1 MIRETLTA
9 FAAPLL
15 ASLLLSCSAART
27 GGKNEAFITSPAGK
41 IEAVTLPEV
50 EVRTGAGGV
59 YRGKILSLEGK
70 NLEILPFPYWNVEPV
85 RLDLGD
91 VLSIKML
98 DERGSFGSGAV
109 HGFTIPFIVVGAF
122 GILGSKYDIDYRLSL
137 LAAAAVGAAG
147 GVVGLIVDAA
157 VKAAAEPEYDFRKM
171 SEAEKRKTVE
181 KIIGHR

>member
-1 MIRETLTA
+1 MIRETLTT

-85 RLDLGD
+85 RLDLGE

-98 DERGSFGSGAV
+98 DERGSFGSGVAYGFAV
-109 HGFTIPFIVVGAF
+109 PFIVVGTL
-122 GILGSKYDIDYRLSL
+122 GILTSKYDEDYRLSL

-147 GVVGLIVDAA
+147 GVVGLIIDVA
-157 VKAAAEPEYDFRKM
+157 VKAAAESEYDFRKM
-171 SEAEKRKTVE
+171 PEPEKRKTIE
-181 KIIGHR
+181 KIMGYA